1 MSTHEIPII
10 KYSSE
15 TPFSGSQ
22 IQLTGRFT
30 RIHAEGYLKFFTV
43 VPSHLLETLI
53 HLASFIG
60 ETRSCHTSLRQL
72 AKELGLTVEAARD
85 RLWELAGLAVG
96 GEPLIHIEM
105 VRAAPHKPA
114 RYGIHI
120 SDAVPVTCG
129 NGLVTHEVWIKHFDE
144 ARALAKEV
152 SPEAYVTLL
161 ALAVE
166 MTEEREVG
174 DSLRRLADRWSRALS
189 TVQRAI
195 GELVAAGLL
204 EKMVSPR
211 GNSYRIP
218 EIVPLRFGGVQ
229 DSRATWQHLKDAFG
243 EGSGGWECTDLDHHI
258 LKELK
263 EVKEVGETT
272 TPAGEGLSLV
282 PDEEGVVVNLAAME
296 NPASPKPVLLETPD
310 CAEGEKCDTRDSDDG
325 VGSEFT
331 SVASREETLGWAGA
345 QSAPRVNPTLVGKA
359 EDPRPFVAAVGREN
373 VRRWFGQFGP
383 ARCMEVWAKAEA
395 ARNPVGYMRRALEQN
410 WQWAEPQ
417 EAVRPRRYWEVTP
430 EERAEAQ
437 AAIGE
442 KYFGVPRGGDTG
454 LADRAEVLAGL
465 WEMTRSGSA
474 RSK

>member
-1 MSTHEIPII
+1 MSTHEIPTHE
-10 KYSSE
+10 YSSE
-15 TPFSGSQ
+15 TPLPGSQ
-22 IQLTGRFT
+22 IPLSGRFT
-30 RIHAEGYLKFFTV
+30 RIHAEGYLKFFIV
-43 VPSHLLETLI
+43 VPPHLLETLI

-96 GEPLIHIEM
+96 GEPLIHIVM
-105 VRAAPHKPA
+105 VRPEPHKPA
-114 RYGIHI
+114 RYSIEI

-144 ARALAKEV
+144 ARALARQL

-161 ALAVE
+161 ALAVD

-174 DSLRRLADRWSRALS
+174 DSLRRLAHRWRRALS

-195 GELVAAGLL
+195 DELVVAGLL
-204 EKMVSPR
+204 EKMAGPR

-243 EGSGGWECTDLDHHI
+243 EGSGGGECTDLDHHI

-282 PDEEGVVVNLAAME
+282 LDEEGVVVNLAAME

-331 SVASREETLGWAGA
+331 SVASREKTLGWA
-345 QSAPRVNPTLVGKA
+345 SAKLTPCVDPTSVMLA
-359 EDPRPFVAAVGREN
+359 EDPALFVAAVGQKSALQWLREY
-373 VRRWFGQFGP
+373 GDG
-383 ARCMEVWAKAEA
+383 RCMEVWGKAQT
-395 ARNPVGYMRRALEQN
+395 ARNPVGYMRKALEEGWHFVEATKPQDLARPYLMDHAASRARA
-410 WQWAEPQ
+410 AE
-417 EAVRPRRYWEVTP
+417 
-430 EERAEAQ
+430 
-437 AAIGE
+437 
-442 KYFGVPRGGDTG
+442 
-454 LADRAEVLAGL
+454 LAGIQL
-465 WEMTRSGSA
+465 DSRSDGGKINSA
-474 RSK
+474 WVSSLRQNARAR